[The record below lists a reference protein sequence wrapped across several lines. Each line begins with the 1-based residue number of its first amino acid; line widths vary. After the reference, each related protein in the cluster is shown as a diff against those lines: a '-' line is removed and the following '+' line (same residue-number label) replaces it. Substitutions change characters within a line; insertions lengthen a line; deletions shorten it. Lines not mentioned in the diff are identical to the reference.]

1 MHVKHAGFIKCKSGA
16 ALIEFALA
24 LPILVA
30 LLVGTVEV
38 SRFAILNLKLDK
50 AANAMADFV
59 AQGNIV
65 RNRDLDTFAN
75 TIPQIMK
82 PFSFTGTIIFSS
94 VGSFTSAVGACRA
107 NSTNCIAW
115 QQKRLGTGN
124 SALGGQGSSNVP
136 LPSGYII
143 PRGQDLIVAE
153 IRYSYRPLLP
163 ITSSIITSLVP
174 QSIYKIALHRPR
186 QGALTTLS
194 P

>member
-1 MHVKHAGFIKCKSGA
+1 MHGKNSGFIKCNTGA

-24 LPILVA
+24 LPILVL
-30 LLVGTVEV
+30 LLVGTAEV

-65 RNRDLDTFAN
+65 RNRDLNTFAS

-82 PFSFTGTIIFSS
+82 PFTFSGTVIFSS
-94 VGSFTSAVGACRA
+94 VGSFTSAVGSCRA
-107 NSTNCIAW
+107 NSTNCIPW
-115 QQKRLGTGN
+115 QQKRLGTES

-136 LPSGYII
+136 LPSGYVI
-143 PRGQDLIVAE
+143 PRGQDLIAAE
-153 IRYSYRPLLP
+153 VRYSYRPLLP
-163 ITSSIITSLVP
+163 ITSSIITSLRP